1 MNINDIIPYLQYE
14 IISWYLYLALHF
26 TILFKGQFLPASERC
41 DDPLLAVLES
51 PSIVHLLLEQMFMH
65 TKNSSASN
73 EGVESSLAPDHS
85 TSDKD
90 IAGENNSPP
99 TISKKEDDTGGGKIF
114 QLFTNS

>member
-1 MNINDIIPYLQYE
+1 MKLYSIM
-14 IISWYLYLALHF
+14 ISVPSITFHPF
-26 TILFKGQFLPASERC
+26 FKGQFLPASERC

-73 EGVESSLAPDHS
+73 EVVEASLAPDHS
-85 TSDKD
+85 TPDKD

-114 QLFTNS
+114 QPFTNS

>member
-1 MNINDIIPYLQYE
+1 M
-14 IISWYLYLALHF
+14 
-26 TILFKGQFLPASERC
+26 FKGQFLPASERC

-73 EGVESSLAPDHS
+73 EGVEASLAPDHS

-90 IAGENNSPP
+90 IAGDNNSPP

-114 QLFTNS
+114 NLSQIVKSFVFFWISIIPSYFKYR